1 LFLPLLVPSPSALYS
16 LSLHDALPISF
27 LVPAT
32 ALAFWPVKRYAREL
46 RTASLVLLIVLYG
59 MSLAERSPSGQ
70 VGRGFVLLL
79 LIAAWLWLPRISTHD
94 LGAASF
100 AVFTVALL
108 AMPVAF
114 ALDSSSGWLNYRN
127 WRVLGQTAGLNYQWN
142 HSYG

>member
-79 LIAAWLWLPRISTHD
+79 LIAAWRSEEHTSELQSRFDI
-94 LGAASF
+94 
-100 AVFTVALL
+100 VCRLL
-108 AMPVAF
+108 
-114 ALDSSSGWLNYRN
+114 LEKKK
-127 WRVLGQTAGLNYQWN
+127 
-142 HSYG
+142 